1 MKLNWRLIAG
11 ILISIAALWLIA
23 REASFEQFSAAL
35 ARADYVLV
43 LASISFLVFSTGVRG
58 YRWRALLD
66 NRITA
71 SRSFNISNIGNLL
84 NNVFPLRLGEV
95 ARAYLVSRTGEVSL
109 MQCFS
114 TIVVERLLDI
124 LVVLG
129 LLIIVLP
136 FVADGELFARAGT
149 ITASAAFLAG
159 FTLLVVASWRDQVVT
174 LARRLLAWLPP
185 AAREPLI
192 YQGDQFLLG
201 IRSIRLRR
209 LASAAALSLLI
220 WGGWAA
226 GCLVMLAAFVPDL
239 PWYAGVLVTC
249 GVALGLS
256 IPSAPS
262 GAGLFEAAVVA
273 ALALFDIPVDT
284 SLAYAVLLHLSCIAL
299 AAILGVY
306 ALTVEE
312 LSFSG
317 ITQAARNMLATRK

>member
-1 MKLNWRLIAG
+1 LKLNWRLIAG
-11 ILISIAALWLIA
+11 ILISIAALWVMA
-23 REASFEQFSAAL
+23 REASLDQFSAAL
-35 ARADYVLV
+35 ARADYALA
-43 LASISFLVFSTGVRG
+43 LASIVFIVFSMWVRG

-71 SRSFNISNIGNLL
+71 YRSFNISNIGNLL

-95 ARAYLVSRTGEVSL
+95 ARAYLVSRSGEVAL

-114 TIVVERLLDI
+114 TIIVERLLDV

-129 LLIIVLP
+129 MLMVVLP
-136 FVADGELFARAGT
+136 FVTDGELFARAGT
-149 ITASAAFLAG
+149 ITAAVAFLAVI
-159 FTLLVVASWRDQVVT
+159 TLLVVASWRDQVVA

-185 AAREPLI
+185 AVREPLI
-192 YQGDQFLLG
+192 HQGDQFLVG

-209 LASAAALSLLI
+209 LASAAVLSMLI

-226 GCLVMLAAFVPDL
+226 GCHVMLAAFVPDL
-239 PWYAGVLVTC
+239 PWYVGVLVTC
-249 GVALGLS
+249 AVALGLS

-273 ALALFDIPVDT
+273 ALALFDIPLDT

-306 ALTVEE
+306 ALAVEGQ
-312 LSFSG
+312 SFAG
-317 ITQAARNMLATRK
+317 ITDAARNMLAARK